1 MFDLGP
7 VDLHETSVTERADFR
22 QCRRKWFLVVVKRLQ
37 PHGGAPYFW
46 FGNLLHYA
54 LEHYY
59 VGQRDGMSLQERETW
74 AREAY
79 DHFLEESLPGIRED
93 LGFLW
98 ESAEDEYADMIAMGR
113 AMLTGYFQ
121 MERETG
127 GMGDPIAVEERYR
140 VTIRTRAGR
149 AFPGSPELTGRFD
162 LVVERPDGTIWVVDH
177 KTAGQKHSS
186 AYLDLDDQLT
196 GYAYVYWR
204 ATGVLPRGQVYNV
217 LLKKAPREPTLLKSG
232 KLSRARDEPTT
243 YSLYLKAIK
252 RLGLDRREYQ
262 EHLDWLK
269 DRGWT
274 DFYIQEGVF
283 RNMAQLE
290 QFELNLAE
298 EWRDM
303 RDVAAHPERAYPS
316 PSSIN
321 CPGCPVKMLCA
332 TMQDGGDVEAII
344 EQQYSI
350 APPRR

>member
-1 MFDLGP
+1 M
-7 VDLHETSVTERADFR
+7 
-22 QCRRKWFLVVVKRLQ
+22 
-37 PHGGAPYFW
+37 
-46 FGNLLHYA
+46 
-54 LEHYY
+54 
-59 VGQRDGMSLQERETW
+59 
-74 AREAY
+74 
-79 DHFLEESLPGIRED
+79 
-93 LGFLW
+93 
-98 ESAEDEYADMIAMGR
+98 
-113 AMLTGYFQ
+113 
-121 MERETG
+121 
-127 GMGDPIAVEERYR
+127 
-140 VTIRTRAGR
+140 
-149 AFPGSPELTGRFD
+149 
-162 LVVERPDGTIWVVDH
+162 
-177 KTAGQKHSS
+177 
-186 AYLDLDDQLT
+186 
-196 GYAYVYWR
+196 
-204 ATGVLPRGQVYNV
+204 
-217 LLKKAPREPTLLKSG
+217 
-232 KLSRARDEPTT
+232 SRARDEPTT